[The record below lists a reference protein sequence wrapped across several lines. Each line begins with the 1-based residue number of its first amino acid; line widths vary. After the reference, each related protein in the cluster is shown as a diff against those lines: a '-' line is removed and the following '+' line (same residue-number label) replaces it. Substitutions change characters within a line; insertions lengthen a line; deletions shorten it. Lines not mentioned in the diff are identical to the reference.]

1 MAPSALTISAANNNR
16 KRIYSRRLLKAPPEK
31 EERPL
36 YRFLRY
42 RAIRLRGC
50 RQREKQCSDRRT
62 RSISGISEEKT
73 VSSHFLRHRGN
84 VSAYRRI
91 GVSAFA
97 KHHQLRGDLPVI
109 IAMSKSSLTSP
120 GADTPIRR
128 TADALPQP
136 PPVSETSTN
145 SRMGNILVYRL
156 AYNVMS
162 PQVSWLLF
170 KARAKR
176 PYLDPCGSIR
186 RGGGKTAN
194 RPRPGGLR

>member
-1 MAPSALTISAANNNR
+1 MELPEAKVAGCD
-16 KRIYSRRLLKAPPEK
+16 RRLFRFRKAKAGAFAYNAGMHVEMIGPSHS
-31 EERPL
+31 
-36 YRFLRY
+36 
-42 RAIRLRGC
+42 AG
-50 RQREKQCSDRRT
+50 RET
-62 RSISGISEEKT
+62 
-73 VSSHFLRHRGN
+73 
-84 VSAYRRI
+84 YRRI

-97 KHHQLRGDLPVI
+97 KHHQLRRDPLVI